1 MLILVINPGS
11 TSTKMAV
18 VEDGEP
24 RLIKVIRHTAE
35 ELAPF
40 ARITDQFDFRRQM
53 ILGELE
59 KAGIPVKFDA
69 VVARGGLTKPLPG
82 GVYDVDENMIQATYA
97 SEHQHACDLG
107 CVIAREIAKGLG
119 CPCYIADPVVTDEL
133 NDYAR
138 ICGLSM
144 FQRPSIW
151 HALNQRAIAR
161 RYAKENGKRYEDLN
175 LIVAHLGG
183 GISVAAHD
191 HGRAVDV
198 NNALD
203 GEGPFSPERAG
214 SLPARDLVD
223 LCFSGEY
230 TKDEIIKMI
239 SGKGGVFSHLGTTD
253 MLEAERRMKA
263 GDEKATLV
271 INAMIYHIAK
281 AIAEK
286 GAVLCGKID
295 AIIITG
301 GIAYWQYMVDELNK
315 RIDWMAP
322 VSVYPGED
330 EMSALAA
337 NAAAVLNGEIEV
349 HKY

>member
-1 MLILVINPGS
+1 MIILVINPGS

-40 ARITDQFDFRRQM
+40 SKITDQFDFRRKM
-53 ILGELE
+53 IVGELE
-59 KAGIPVKFDA
+59 KAGIPIKFDA
-69 VVARGGLTKPLPG
+69 IVARGGLTKPVPG
-82 GVYDVDENMIQATYA
+82 GVYAVDENMIQATYA
-97 SEHQHACDLG
+97 SDHQHACDLG
-107 CVIAREIAKGLG
+107 CLIAREIARSLE
-119 CPCYIADPVVTDEL
+119 CPCFIADPVVTDEL

-138 ICGLSM
+138 ICGLPM
-144 FQRPSIW
+144 FQRQSIW

-161 RYAKENGKRYEDLN
+161 RFAKENGKRYQDLN

-183 GISVAAHD
+183 GISVAAHE

-223 LCFSGEY
+223 MCFSGEY
-230 TKDEIIKMI
+230 TKEEIIKML
-239 SGKGGVFSHLGTTD
+239 SGKGGVFAHLGTTD
-253 MLEAERRMKA
+253 MIQVDKMIQD
-263 GDEKATLV
+263 GDEHAKL
-271 INAMIYHIAK
+271 IIDAMIYHVAK

-286 GAVLCGKID
+286 GAVLCGNID

-301 GIAYWQYMVDELNK
+301 GIAYWQYLVDELKK
-315 RIDWMAP
+315 RIAWMAP
-322 VSVYPGED
+322 VHIYPGED

-337 NAAAVLNGEIEV
+337 NAAAALNEEVEVL
-349 HKY
+349 KY

>member
-1 MLILVINPGS
+1 MIILVINPGS

-24 RLIKVIRHTAE
+24 RLIKVIRHAPE
-35 ELAPF
+35 ELAPY
-40 ARITDQFDFRRQM
+40 AKITDQFDFRRQM
-53 ILGELE
+53 IVGELE
-59 KAGIPVKFDA
+59 KAGIPIKFDA

-82 GVYDVDENMIQATYA
+82 GVYAVDENMIQATHA
-97 SEHQHACDLG
+97 SDHQHACDLG

-138 ICGLSM
+138 ICGLPM
-144 FQRPSIW
+144 FQRQSIW

-161 RYAKENGKRYEDLN
+161 RYAKENNKRYEDLN

-214 SLPARDLVD
+214 SLPARDLVN

-230 TKDEIIKMI
+230 TKEEIVKML
-239 SGKGGVFSHLGTTD
+239 SGKGGVNAHLGTTD
-253 MLEAERRMKA
+253 MIEVENRIKA
-263 GDEKATLV
+263 GDEHAKL
-271 INAMIYHIAK
+271 IIDAMIYHVAK

-301 GIAYWQYMVDELNK
+301 GIAYWKYIVDELNK
-315 RIDWMAP
+315 RIGWMAP
-322 VSVYPGED
+322 VAVYPGED

-349 HKY
+349 KTY

>member
-1 MLILVINPGS
+1 MKLLVINPGS

-24 RLIKVIRHTAE
+24 RLIKVIRHSAE
-35 ELAPF
+35 ELAPY
-40 ARITDQFDFRRQM
+40 AKITDQFDFRRQM
-53 ILGELE
+53 IIGELE
-59 KAGIPVKFDA
+59 KAGIPIEFDA
-69 VVARGGLTKPLPG
+69 VVARGGLTKPVAG
-82 GVYDVDENMIQATYA
+82 GVYAVDENMIQATYA

-107 CVIAREIAKGLG
+107 CVIGNEIAKSLN
-119 CPCYIADPVVTDEL
+119 CPCFIADPVVTDEL

-138 ICGLSM
+138 ICGIKQ
-144 FQRPSIW
+144 FKRVSIW

-161 RYAKENGKRYEDLN
+161 RFAKENGKRYEDLN

-214 SLPARDLVD
+214 SLPARDLVNM
-223 LCFSGEY
+223 CFSGEY
-230 TKDEIIKMI
+230 TKDEILKMI
-239 SGKGGVFSHLGTTD
+239 SGKGGINSLLGTTD
-253 MLEAERRMKA
+253 MLEVEKRIEA
-263 GDEKATLV
+263 GDEYAKLV
-271 INAMIYHIAK
+271 ADAMIYHIAK

-286 GAVLCGKID
+286 GAVLYGKID
-295 AIIITG
+295 AIIFTG
-301 GIAYWQYMVDELNK
+301 GIAYWKYLVDELKK
-315 RIDWMAP
+315 RVDWMAP
-322 VSVYPGED
+322 VHVYPGED

-337 NAAAVLNGEIEV
+337 NAAAALNEEVEIK
-349 HKY
+349 KY

>member
-1 MLILVINPGS
+1 MRILVINPGS

-18 VEDGEP
+18 VENGEP
-24 RLIKVIRHTAE
+24 ILIKVIRHAAE
-35 ELAPF
+35 ELAPY
-40 ARITDQFDFRRQM
+40 AKIIDQFDFRRQM
-53 ILGELE
+53 IVSELE
-59 KAGIPVKFDA
+59 NAGIPIKFDA
-69 VVARGGLTKPLPG
+69 IVARGGLTKPVAG
-82 GVYDVDENMIQATYA
+82 GVYAVDENMIQATYA
-97 SEHQHACDLG
+97 SDHQHACDLG

-138 ICGLSM
+138 ICGLK
-144 FQRPSIW
+144 QLKRQSIW

-161 RYAKENGKRYEDLN
+161 RYAKEHGKRYEDLN

-183 GISVAAHD
+183 GISVAAHE

-223 LCFSGEY
+223 MCFSGEY
-230 TKDEIIKMI
+230 TKDEIVKMI
-239 SGKGGVFSHLGTTD
+239 SGKGGVNSLLGTTD
-253 MLEAERRMKA
+253 MLEVDKRVQA
-263 GDEKATLV
+263 GDKEAKLV
-271 INAMIYHIAK
+271 ADAMIYHIAK

-295 AIIITG
+295 AIILTG
-301 GIAYWQYMVDELNK
+301 GIAYWQYLVDELKK

-322 VSVYPGED
+322 VHVYPGED

-337 NAAAVLNGEIEV
+337 NAAAALNEEIEV
-349 HKY
+349 MKY

>member
-1 MLILVINPGS
+1 MKILVINPGS

-24 RLIKVIRHTAE
+24 RLIKVIRHAAE

-40 ARITDQFDFRRQM
+40 AKITDQFDFRRKM
-53 ILGELE
+53 ILNELE
-59 KAGIPVKFDA
+59 NAGIPVEFDA
-69 VVARGGLTKPLPG
+69 IVARGSLTKPLPG
-82 GVYDVDENMIQATYA
+82 GVYAVDENMIQATYA

-107 CVIAREIAKGLG
+107 CVIANEIAKGLG

-138 ICGLSM
+138 VCGLSM
-144 FQRPSIW
+144 FKRESIW

-183 GISVAAHD
+183 GISVAAL
-191 HGRAVDV
+191 V
-198 NNALD
+198 N
-203 GEGPFSPERAG
+203 
-214 SLPARDLVD
+214 

-230 TKDEIIKMI
+230 TKDEILKMI

-253 MLEAERRMKA
+253 MIEAEKMMNN
-263 GDEKATLV
+263 GDEHAKLV

-301 GIAYWQYMVDELNK
+301 GIAYWQYMVDELKK
-315 RIDWMAP
+315 RVDWMAP
-322 VSVYPGED
+322 VHVYPGED

-349 HKY
+349 KKY

>member
-1 MLILVINPGS
+1 M
-11 TSTKMAV
+11 
-18 VEDGEP
+18 
-24 RLIKVIRHTAE
+24 
-35 ELAPF
+35 
-40 ARITDQFDFRRQM
+40 
-53 ILGELE
+53 
-59 KAGIPVKFDA
+59 
-69 VVARGGLTKPLPG
+69 
-82 GVYDVDENMIQATYA
+82 
-97 SEHQHACDLG
+97 
-107 CVIAREIAKGLG
+107 
-119 CPCYIADPVVTDEL
+119 TDEL

-138 ICGLSM
+138 VCGLAM
-144 FQRPSIW
+144 FQRQSIW

-161 RYAKENGKRYEDLN
+161 RFARENGKRYEDLN

-183 GISVAAHD
+183 GISVAAHE

-214 SLPARDLVD
+214 SLPARDLVT

-230 TKDEIIKMI
+230 TQDEILKMI

-263 GDEKATLV
+263 GDKNAELV

-286 GAVLCGKID
+286 GAVLCGNID

-301 GIAYWQYMVDELNK
+301 GIAYWEYMVTELKK
-315 RIDWMAP
+315 RIGWMAP
-322 VSVYPGED
+322 VHVYPGED

-337 NAAAVLNGEIEV
+337 NAAAALNEEVEVL
-349 HKY
+349 KY